1 MKKLRKKLFNMIEIA
16 LAIGILAIGIVAILS
31 IMPIGLKEDRVS
43 KTQNYAASASDSA
56 FAYVSREF
64 DKSWGGLPLPSSKP
78 LSELEDM
85 DGWINSEEG
94 NIYKPAAED
103 GVYGIKM
110 TSANGSISDTAGEV
124 LMWQTPVKGS
134 VGGGTPETL
143 TNATGLNMEIS
154 FPVEKPYEQRE
165 KYNYYFEMYKNAAV
179 SKAEVAYNPTTDP
192 LIDLAP
198 TGSTV
203 SGSVLINPNNSKQEF
218 DMTTP
223 SGIITRDTLLAAGSS
238 YTYSGEA
245 SKIKLK
251 SHGSLKT
258 LMVNGEILDI
268 HVRAVTIE
276 SNDMTAS
283 VVNNHQNG
291 AAMGQWLI
299 TINASNAT
307 ITSDDTL
314 PEMEIGEILIK
325 NDSKLKIKVVD
336 TQFYSGYE
344 PVYVRVVLYSPGS
357 DDPDG
362 EVIKPFQAGNSGNE
376 KEVKAEDQWET
387 DIEAGT
393 TYVLQGV
400 YKGKNYGDE
409 GGAIRS
415 STDAHQVLTL
425 LDGDSPP
432 NLPGALGAKD
442 AAECLLDAGYIQVDG
457 DSAVVNLED
466 NQVLYLFELG
476 QTDESSSGFD
486 RQDLIIM
493 AEITEN

>member
-1 MKKLRKKLFNMIEIA
+1 MKNLRKKLFNMIEIA

-64 DKSWGGLPLPSSKP
+64 DNSWGGLPLPSSKP
-78 LSELEDM
+78 ATQLSNTDN
-85 DGWINSEEG
+85 WTASVEG
-94 NIYKPAAED
+94 NIYKPGVED

-110 TSANGSISDTAGEV
+110 ASGNGSIADTAGEV
-124 LMWQTPVKGS
+124 LMWQTPINNAM
-134 VGGGTPETL
+134 VGGTEKLDFTS
-143 TNATGLNMEIS
+143 ASGLNMEIS

-165 KYNYYFEMYKNAAV
+165 KYKYYFEMYNNAPV
-179 SKAEVAYNPTTDP
+179 SKAEVAYNPTTGP
-192 LIDLAP
+192 LIDL
-198 TGSTV
+198 TSIGSTV

-223 SGIITRDTLLAAGSS
+223 SGIITRDTLLAVGSS
-238 YTYSGEA
+238 YTYNGEA

-268 HVRAVTIE
+268 HVRAITIE
-276 SNDMTAS
+276 SNNMMAS
-283 VVNNHQNG
+283 VVNNQQNG
-291 AAMGQWLI
+291 NAMGQWLI

-325 NDSKLKIKVVD
+325 NDSKLKIKIVD
-336 TQFYSGYE
+336 TEFYNGAK
-344 PVYVRVVLYSPGS
+344 PVYARAVLYSPDS
-357 DDPDG
+357 ADPDG
-362 EVIKPFQAGNSGNE
+362 EVIKLFKKNAGKEEEVQAGDE
-376 KEVKAEDQWET
+376 KELN
-387 DIEAGT
+387 IEAGT

-400 YKGKNYGDE
+400 HTYKG
-409 GGAIRS
+409 GAVRS

-442 AAECLLDAGYIQVDG
+442 AAECLLAAGYIQVD
-457 DSAVVNLED
+457 DDDFAVVNLED

-493 AEITEN
+493 AEITPN